1 MNAAVVRPV
10 SHVVM
15 MKPNRSCHDTL
26 EFGDVM
32 VPIFDPFPPF
42 FHFTGSASATASGP
56 VDPLAFHR
64 PRLPSIARRS
74 ISISTSTI
82 NHHYQNESR
91 LPVSLQRCD
100 ESSRTSTKGDGH
112 TAPTRQRLGLVFSRR
127 RVQITVTPTT
137 SYQVCRLFQPL
148 PLLSPDGKHPHHGRS
163 LSCWNEPGRITDAKN
178 LRSCHVLRPEY
189 PAS

>member
-1 MNAAVVRPV
+1 MLVAVVRPV

-32 VPIFDPFPPF
+32 VPIFDPFPSF

-82 NHHYQNESR
+82 NHNHQTIR
-91 LPVSLQRCD
+91 MDHDSLFHN
-100 ESSRTSTKGDGH
+100 SNMKIFHKG
-112 TAPTRQRLGLVFSRR
+112 
-127 RVQITVTPTT
+127 
-137 SYQVCRLFQPL
+137 
-148 PLLSPDGKHPHHGRS
+148 
-163 LSCWNEPGRITDAKN
+163 E
-178 LRSCHVLRPEY
+178 
-189 PAS
+189 